1 MSTFASSKRTLF
13 QTGEDT
19 PAPNAYAVDQTLLN
33 NDSYKQFGFLEKSQR
48 FQSQAS
54 KDRQPANADGLVS
67 SEGNVLSRS
76 PSPPVPPR
84 IVRND
89 KEEINKLKRELSRQ
103 STTIERHQIKYEREA
118 HTLHE
123 RLQKTESQLQLAI
136 KEKATLLSQSMLKE
150 KTLHDLQQQH
160 LVLKNHAEKLEKSNT
175 GLYEKT
181 LQVGPLRKKVED
193 LEKLTTRT
201 KTHIDR
207 KMAHENET
215 LVMQMQKM
223 KTDLDT
229 VVGQKESLSSSVHS
243 LKTETRDQRESIASL
258 NLLLTSAKENYD
270 TAQKR
275 WRDERAEYEKRTT
288 LLSDQLEAEKADFS
302 DIVKT
307 LKASEAAA
315 REAAH
320 AAKSS
325 AEHQR
330 SAYLQRIAQ
339 LEGDLDIVER
349 AVVDKTKHNEALVE
363 KSRSTQE
370 ALQQQ
375 LAELSIKADRADG
388 MAQLEY
394 EIQQLR
400 STYQR
405 DTTHLENA
413 VADAVT
419 GRDDERQRLERKIS
433 TLSQQIVH
441 LEGERREA
449 SHSYTLSLE
458 AKTAL
463 VSAKDAEL
471 KELNKL
477 VESTKAHAEEI
488 QFSNDD
494 LTQTIAKLH
503 VQIQSQSSA
512 SDASQQSLL
521 GKLRDSQSDAEL
533 LHRQI
538 DDLKRRH
545 AEAVEQSRAETVNA
559 LQHCEHLSTQM
570 SDAQRD
576 YSTERKQFQHD
587 IANLESQIDDLQ
599 HQLSVAT
606 RQAALVSH
614 ERDLEVGALK
624 SRAKELEA
632 AMTAVTADANSKE
645 VLYTKSRADLD
656 HELAALRSRL
666 DVETSRYQ
674 QRIDALDADLERTLS
689 HLREL
694 EDDNARLGRT
704 CTQLEAF
711 GKTEQ
716 AEFHLRLDAMS
727 NQLAERANEMAA
739 VTAVVAKLEED
750 KVVLIKQADAARVA
764 LSADSECLS
773 KQIADLEGQLETAT
787 VELQSATTTVGQLE
801 SIVAD
806 GNNALLALR
815 EELKLSEEAV
825 SDLQKKHV
833 EATTQAASLAETL
846 SKAQSDHASEME
858 MACNLRNELQRDL
871 AASVSHSEVLQFEVL
886 VAGQTQQQQ
895 ESDLACLR
903 QKLDLEAKQAD
914 AQQLLLDTTRTR
926 LETCIRESSDLQG
939 RIATM
944 VSEKLLLVATHQAE
958 MDSARTAHSNAIS
971 EMEARLTKISAAS
984 EDLRDRLAERDGE
997 ILTLRSSRVQSES
1010 EQQSLVRDL
1019 DMTRQNLQENIAS
1032 LTVAQQSL
1040 LEIRKDLDVEK
1051 SSHSSALS
1059 ELALSR
1065 TEFSAATSRVEDLQM
1080 KLDQIHLKYTALVG
1094 DADALR
1100 ADVRSRDK
1108 QIAEM
1113 TATSVGTDARL
1124 SESHQQIATL
1134 EANCSALSEQ
1144 LDRALM
1150 LKTEFFATETLLNR
1164 RIKDELQ
1171 PRVQQ
1176 LEADLAKKEAGLV
1189 DAVQKSEEN
1198 RSAARLEVNLLEKKL
1213 QDLSAERERLDGVCR
1228 SLNKVIAESETTV
1241 VAFRDQIDQLRQ
1253 AQTASHEERTHMLL
1267 TQQQQHQQQQ
1277 QRDAAHALVLS
1288 ELESKLQTASMDA
1301 DKYRSS
1307 HDALKASMDQQSA
1320 VSTSK
1325 LAETSSK
1332 LSAVEAQRTELEVT
1346 LGAFKASLQIAQAD
1360 ANHCRAELSE
1370 ARQAAART
1378 SAEHSQSMEDM
1389 RSKNA
1394 AQANTIKFHT
1404 SERERVDADMARLR
1418 ADHKVQLADLV
1429 SSIATLES
1437 NLASTSKAH
1446 EQLQI
1451 QSTRLE
1457 GRLASESKHFEA
1469 GVQDLTL
1476 KLAAKTSKIKDMDMQ
1491 IVTLI
1496 DQLQLVQLR
1505 HSNDIDSRDF
1515 EIKKC
1520 RSQLDTVESAHAK
1533 LLEKHRELTQSTLVS
1548 GQKEKD
1554 LKAVLDQKQAL
1565 DAKLADVEAKARID
1579 RDVLNVKVEESIAL
1593 VAEHEERCIQMRIL
1607 LEDAERTKTEMQA
1620 SFDASLKML
1629 QVRGQLNE
1637 AESKKISEL
1646 NAELFGHANSRQ
1658 KIKHVSQLKA
1668 ENMKLK
1674 TTSAK
1679 IEQERIQLRQRV
1691 VSLERELDASRP
1703 ISGVG
1708 GIMLSKRITVGRRQP
1723 FGGGLEGS
1731 YGGAGSGVGQTG
1743 GSTYSVG
1750 ASSVR
1755 HLNGGDRDPVVG
1767 GMVGHGDNATAG
1779 EDSVLDESITRTT
1792 IAEKESH
1799 GMGGVSFFI
1808 S

>member
-1 MSTFASSKRTLF
+1 MSDARPRRRPVQYSGIEDAGQQQQQQQQSKQPILYKQEHQQAERCTATDLATPGDAHNLRELDTLLNTSYKHILSPRSDTPGWTRASSIGHSFLDNTRKIKAGSEEVRPNTKKTLETAVSSSASMQSPNCYLPKEPSSFHGMDKDSSSLLPSSSSQPRPTAGVARKPVIRDPSLSMNSVDIDTSANGIIANEANIGTTVGNGISSLAYSSAASLKPYAASSISGLPSPISMVNATHSISLDSRTTDTRKQSPISPSANVTSLTPTSPRNELLESSLTQSQSRILPSSVSDPVSGSLKRSSTLRDMQRSARGKILQKAVGGKDNTNINEISGGSPSTTASSVISNDDTRFSTLAHSSPDSALKIPSSSSSNGMSDLLSRIALLETDLNALSKNKLALEAQIKDLGIVPAMMFDFIRSSLVLYFLALTVPPLIPTQLYLELVQIQPFPENTPSFEPTKQRLPPPLPQATLTSPASTQLPHPLSSTTKEMPDSTKSELPLKIHHTEATSLVSKLNNDSHIASESTPSTRKQSALLDPDSLKSPSSSTANTYVKATTRTSLSAAKPPPPPPLQHRRLGPSPAPAETHKEPLIPSWLESSSCTLLGNDGNEPLPSNATKTPTVILSTDPVHASNDGESRSLLSSVLKASAVAATEISLSSDADSLPVDADSLTVDPLISKRVASEATGNPPPPAGGGTTASVLSWTAALKGQNIQRQELSVIMSTFASSKRTLF

-229 VVGQKESLSSSVHS
+229 VVSQKESLSSSVHS

-559 LQHCEHLSTQM
+559 LQHREHLSTQM

-632 AMTAVTADANSKE
+632 AMTAATADANSKE

-750 KVVLIKQADAARVA
+750 KLMLIKQADAARVA

-958 MDSARTAHSNAIS
+958 MDSTRTAHSNAIS

-1032 LTVAQQSL
+1032 LSVAQQSL

-1051 SSHSSALS
+1051 
-1059 ELALSR
+1059 
-1065 TEFSAATSRVEDLQM
+1065 
-1080 KLDQIHLKYTALVG
+1080 K
-1094 DADALR
+1094 
-1100 ADVRSRDK
+1100 
-1108 QIAEM
+1108 
-1113 TATSVGTDARL
+1113 
-1124 SESHQQIATL
+1124 
-1134 EANCSALSEQ
+1134 
-1144 LDRALM
+1144 
-1150 LKTEFFATETLLNR
+1150 
-1164 RIKDELQ
+1164 
-1171 PRVQQ
+1171 
-1176 LEADLAKKEAGLV
+1176 
-1189 DAVQKSEEN
+1189 
-1198 RSAARLEVNLLEKKL
+1198 
-1213 QDLSAERERLDGVCR
+1213 
-1228 SLNKVIAESETTV
+1228 
-1241 VAFRDQIDQLRQ
+1241 
-1253 AQTASHEERTHMLL
+1253 L
-1267 TQQQQHQQQQ
+1267 TQFS
-1277 QRDAAHALVLS
+1277 LVRTGF
-1288 ELESKLQTASMDA
+1288 ES
-1301 DKYRSS
+1301 Y
-1307 HDALKASMDQQSA
+1307 
-1320 VSTSK
+1320 
-1325 LAETSSK
+1325 
-1332 LSAVEAQRTELEVT
+1332 
-1346 LGAFKASLQIAQAD
+1346 
-1360 ANHCRAELSE
+1360 
-1370 ARQAAART
+1370 
-1378 SAEHSQSMEDM
+1378 
-1389 RSKNA
+1389 
-1394 AQANTIKFHT
+1394 
-1404 SERERVDADMARLR
+1404 
-1418 ADHKVQLADLV
+1418 
-1429 SSIATLES
+1429 
-1437 NLASTSKAH
+1437 
-1446 EQLQI
+1446 
-1451 QSTRLE
+1451 
-1457 GRLASESKHFEA
+1457 
-1469 GVQDLTL
+1469 
-1476 KLAAKTSKIKDMDMQ
+1476 
-1491 IVTLI
+1491 
-1496 DQLQLVQLR
+1496 
-1505 HSNDIDSRDF
+1505 
-1515 EIKKC
+1515 
-1520 RSQLDTVESAHAK
+1520 
-1533 LLEKHRELTQSTLVS
+1533 
-1548 GQKEKD
+1548 
-1554 LKAVLDQKQAL
+1554 
-1565 DAKLADVEAKARID
+1565 
-1579 RDVLNVKVEESIAL
+1579 
-1593 VAEHEERCIQMRIL
+1593 
-1607 LEDAERTKTEMQA
+1607 
-1620 SFDASLKML
+1620 
-1629 QVRGQLNE
+1629 
-1637 AESKKISEL
+1637 
-1646 NAELFGHANSRQ
+1646 
-1658 KIKHVSQLKA
+1658 
-1668 ENMKLK
+1668 
-1674 TTSAK
+1674 
-1679 IEQERIQLRQRV
+1679 
-1691 VSLERELDASRP
+1691 
-1703 ISGVG
+1703 
-1708 GIMLSKRITVGRRQP
+1708 
-1723 FGGGLEGS
+1723 
-1731 YGGAGSGVGQTG
+1731 
-1743 GSTYSVG
+1743 
-1750 ASSVR
+1750 
-1755 HLNGGDRDPVVG
+1755 
-1767 GMVGHGDNATAG
+1767 
-1779 EDSVLDESITRTT
+1779 
-1792 IAEKESH
+1792 
-1799 GMGGVSFFI
+1799 
-1808 S
+1808 

>member
-229 VVGQKESLSSSVHS
+229 V
-243 LKTETRDQRESIASL
+243 
-258 NLLLTSAKENYD
+258 ENYD

-559 LQHCEHLSTQM
+559 LQHREHLSTQM

-632 AMTAVTADANSKE
+632 AMTAATADANSKE

-1010 EQQSLVRDL
+1010 R
-1019 DMTRQNLQENIAS
+1019 
-1032 LTVAQQSL
+1032 
-1040 LEIRKDLDVEK
+1040 
-1051 SSHSSALS
+1051 
-1059 ELALSR
+1059 
-1065 TEFSAATSRVEDLQM
+1065 AA
-1080 KLDQIHLKYTALVG
+1080 
-1094 DADALR
+1094 
-1100 ADVRSRDK
+1100 
-1108 QIAEM
+1108 
-1113 TATSVGTDARL
+1113 
-1124 SESHQQIATL
+1124 
-1134 EANCSALSEQ
+1134 
-1144 LDRALM
+1144 
-1150 LKTEFFATETLLNR
+1150 
-1164 RIKDELQ
+1164 
-1171 PRVQQ
+1171 
-1176 LEADLAKKEAGLV
+1176 
-1189 DAVQKSEEN
+1189 
-1198 RSAARLEVNLLEKKL
+1198 
-1213 QDLSAERERLDGVCR
+1213 
-1228 SLNKVIAESETTV
+1228 
-1241 VAFRDQIDQLRQ
+1241 
-1253 AQTASHEERTHMLL
+1253 
-1267 TQQQQHQQQQ
+1267 
-1277 QRDAAHALVLS
+1277 
-1288 ELESKLQTASMDA
+1288 
-1301 DKYRSS
+1301 
-1307 HDALKASMDQQSA
+1307 
-1320 VSTSK
+1320 
-1325 LAETSSK
+1325 
-1332 LSAVEAQRTELEVT
+1332 
-1346 LGAFKASLQIAQAD
+1346 
-1360 ANHCRAELSE
+1360 
-1370 ARQAAART
+1370 
-1378 SAEHSQSMEDM
+1378 
-1389 RSKNA
+1389 
-1394 AQANTIKFHT
+1394 
-1404 SERERVDADMARLR
+1404 
-1418 ADHKVQLADLV
+1418 
-1429 SSIATLES
+1429 
-1437 NLASTSKAH
+1437 
-1446 EQLQI
+1446 
-1451 QSTRLE
+1451 
-1457 GRLASESKHFEA
+1457 
-1469 GVQDLTL
+1469 
-1476 KLAAKTSKIKDMDMQ
+1476 
-1491 IVTLI
+1491 
-1496 DQLQLVQLR
+1496 
-1505 HSNDIDSRDF
+1505 
-1515 EIKKC
+1515 
-1520 RSQLDTVESAHAK
+1520 
-1533 LLEKHRELTQSTLVS
+1533 
-1548 GQKEKD
+1548 
-1554 LKAVLDQKQAL
+1554 
-1565 DAKLADVEAKARID
+1565 
-1579 RDVLNVKVEESIAL
+1579 
-1593 VAEHEERCIQMRIL
+1593 
-1607 LEDAERTKTEMQA
+1607 
-1620 SFDASLKML
+1620 
-1629 QVRGQLNE
+1629 
-1637 AESKKISEL
+1637 
-1646 NAELFGHANSRQ
+1646 
-1658 KIKHVSQLKA
+1658 
-1668 ENMKLK
+1668 
-1674 TTSAK
+1674 
-1679 IEQERIQLRQRV
+1679 
-1691 VSLERELDASRP
+1691 
-1703 ISGVG
+1703 ISG
-1708 GIMLSKRITVGRRQP
+1708 S
-1723 FGGGLEGS
+1723 
-1731 YGGAGSGVGQTG
+1731 
-1743 GSTYSVG
+1743 
-1750 ASSVR
+1750 
-1755 HLNGGDRDPVVG
+1755 
-1767 GMVGHGDNATAG
+1767 
-1779 EDSVLDESITRTT
+1779 
-1792 IAEKESH
+1792 
-1799 GMGGVSFFI
+1799 
-1808 S
+1808 